1 MNNTPAFRQWFGRIA
16 ATATVLALVVIVVG
30 SWVRLTDAGLGCP
43 DWPGCYGQI
52 TAPDAP
58 GEVEL
63 AESAFPHA
71 PVDSGKAWREMFH
84 RYLAGMLGLLILA
97 MAVLAWLNRRDVAQ
111 QRVLPFVILGLV
123 IFQGALGMWTVTLL
137 LRPAIVTLHLIM
149 GMTTLALLAWAT
161 LRHYTPGASFTRRP
175 AESNLRPWAAVGLLV
190 LGMQIALGG
199 WTSTNYAA
207 LACPDF
213 PTCQGQWIPDLEF
226 DGAFSLM
233 GHPGVNYEGGRLDHE
248 HAVTVHYV
256 HRLGALL
263 TLFYLGTLGILA
275 VTRGGSAGRPA
286 GIVLLVLLATQIT
299 LGIGNVVLGLPLSV
313 AVAHNAG
320 AALLL
325 LTLVTLNHQ
334 VNQDSVSIYSPGG
347 STV

>member
-1 MNNTPAFRQWFGRIA
+1 MNSAFPFRQWFGRIA
-16 ATATVLALVVIVVG
+16 ATATLLALVVIVVG

-58 GEVEL
+58 GEVAM

-71 PVDSGKAWREMFH
+71 PVDSGKAWREMLH

-97 MAVLAWLNRRDVAQ
+97 MAVLAWINRRDMAQ

-149 GMTTLALLAWAT
+149 GMTTLALLAWTT

-175 AESNLRPWAAVGLLV
+175 AELNLRPWAAIGLLV
-190 LGMQIALGG
+190 LGIQIALGG

-207 LACPDF
+207 LSCPDF
-213 PTCQGQWIPDLEF
+213 PTCQGQWIPDLEYS
-226 DGAFSLM
+226 GAFNLM
-233 GHPGVNYEGGRLDHE
+233 GDPGVNYEGGRLDHE
-248 HAVTVHYV
+248 HAVTVHFV

-263 TLFYLGTLGILA
+263 TLLYLGTLGILA
-275 VTRGGSAGRPA
+275 VTRGGSANRPT
-286 GIVLLVLLATQIT
+286 GIALLVLLATQIT

-325 LTLVTLNHQ
+325 LALVTLNHQ
-334 VNQDSVSIYSPGG
+334 VTQDSVSIYSPGG
-347 STV
+347 STA